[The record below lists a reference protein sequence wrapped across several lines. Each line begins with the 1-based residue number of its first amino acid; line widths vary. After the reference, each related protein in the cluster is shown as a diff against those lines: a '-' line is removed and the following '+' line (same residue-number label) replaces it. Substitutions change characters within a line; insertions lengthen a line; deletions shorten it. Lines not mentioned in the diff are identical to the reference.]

1 MKTMDSYINQSR
13 QRKEE
18 KLKKRMERKKRA
30 RALGISEEELA
41 KQDGENDDEDD
52 SEKTIK
58 TSDMLK
64 DLQVSNSGQC

>member
-1 MKTMDSYINQSR
+1 MEKSR
-13 QRKEE
+13 KKKEE

-41 KQDGENDDEDD
+41 RQEGEEIDADEEAET
-52 SEKTIK
+52 SVK

-64 DLQVSNSGQC
+64 DLQVGCVRCSFGGLV

>member
-1 MKTMDSYINQSR
+1 MEKSR
-13 QRKEE
+13 KKKEE

-41 KQDGENDDEDD
+41 RQEGEEIDADEEAET
-52 SEKTIK
+52 SVK

-64 DLQVSNSGQC
+64 DLQVGFVKCVKYMK